1 MHGIV
6 IRTSVFLRGGRLTK
20 FTLRIFFTMVGS
32 ITFAA
37 ANSFITLLVVML
49 AGYFFF
55 PFICPLRG
63 GHAHAEI
70 EGIPMVE
77 PLEFR
82 ASMKTI
88 IGCKIYT

>member
-1 MHGIV
+1 
-6 IRTSVFLRGGRLTK
+6 
-20 FTLRIFFTMVGS
+20 MVGS

-55 PFICPLRG
+55 SFTCPLRG

-82 ASMKTI
+82 VENEYWLQYIPDAPSFYCHRI
-88 IGCKIYT
+88 